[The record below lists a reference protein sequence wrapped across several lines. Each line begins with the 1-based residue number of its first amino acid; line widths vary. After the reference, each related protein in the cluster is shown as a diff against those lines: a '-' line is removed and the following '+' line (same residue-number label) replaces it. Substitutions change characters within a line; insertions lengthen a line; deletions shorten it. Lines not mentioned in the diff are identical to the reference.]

1 MTNILKA
8 FKSVKKKH
16 TFTLNK
22 IYRDM
27 LTRMVEPEFLQGPLY
42 KGVSKTLGIT
52 NATRTMSFLNFF
64 KACSLMN
71 IKVTITYELEDLD
84 GTKVTYRTNGENLEI
99 TEIKAEGKDDEKK

>member
-1 MTNILKA
+1 MTNLLKV
-8 FKSVKKKH
+8 FKGIQKRH

-27 LTRMVEPEFLQGPLY
+27 LKRMVEPEFLQQPLY
-42 KGVSKTLGIT
+42 KGVSKTLGIS
-52 NATRTMSFLNFF
+52 NATKTISFLNFF

-84 GTKVTYRTNGENLEI
+84 GRVVTYKTDGTNLD
-99 TEIKAEGKDDEKK
+99 IKETKGNKDD